1 MMEILLL
8 DLLFET
14 EELLHT
20 FYLKMTIKD
29 CQIQKFKNKLE
40 VLRKTQI
47 EQSAITFDVLNIK
60 TGSYEE
66 NMRVYNIMI

>member
-20 FYLKMTIKD
+20 FYLKMTIGLSNSEV
-29 CQIQKFKNKLE
+29 QEQTGGLAKN
-40 VLRKTQI
+40 T
-47 EQSAITFDVLNIK
+47 N
-60 TGSYEE
+60 
-66 NMRVYNIMI
+66 